1 MKRRGRWAVKAARAV
16 SEDSPGPRG
25 VRSSER
31 RAEGPGEG
39 PGARPRVRPGAAPLV
54 IPAVTAWVAAL
65 GLVIV
70 PETAAWAALGAVAVL
85 AVTLIVL
92 LRRPSIALVVLAM
105 SIVISGCVA
114 AQVALV
120 AGQRASVVAFVG
132 EGGRAVEIDG
142 VVSTKI
148 EPAKAGS
155 VRFEV
160 DTRVVR
166 VGGRPLEAS
175 IPLTIWVDARTLSA
189 VRAPDALDLGS
200 RVTVRGSGRET
211 DAGNRAVLI
220 VFATSVR
227 VDVPPPGALGLTANL
242 RRSFVDRA
250 SALPGAGAGLVPG
263 LAVGD
268 TSGVSDELDA
278 QMRTSS
284 LSHLTAVSGAN
295 CAVVVALTFALA
307 GLLRLPRIARV
318 VLALTTLGC
327 FVLLVTPEPSVIR
340 AAAMTTIALLSLA
353 ADRTSSGL
361 AVLALAVA
369 ALLASDPWLAHSLG
383 FALSAAATGGLL
395 VLSRPLATGFA
406 RALPAPLAVALSVPA
421 AAQLACGPLL
431 VLIDP
436 RIPAYGIVANLLA
449 GPAAPVATLVGLAAC
464 LLGFAAPIADVLTW
478 IAWVPASWIAGVA
491 SVLSGL
497 PGADLPWPGGVLGA
511 GALAIAS
518 AALVFALVV
527 RPRTAM
533 ARRARVGIA
542 FAVVAA
548 SGIAV
553 GGVLLDRPLAPL
565 TVPGEWSIAQCDIG
579 QGDAVLLRSG
589 GAIALI
595 DTGPDVGLLEDC
607 LARTGVDRIDLL
619 ILTHFDL
626 DHVGAVGALIGRVGT
641 VIHGPPGE
649 AADERMVRDLAR
661 AGARVVRGAAGMT
674 GVLGAARWKILWP
687 NAGRS
692 PFEPGNDLSIV
703 LDVARADGGMPRGLF
718 LGDLSAVAQRALRA
732 TGRVRGTFDV
742 VKVAHHGSAD
752 QDPEFYGDVHA
763 SLALIGVG
771 ADNDYGHPRAEI
783 LDRLTSAGT
792 TIVRSDVDG
801 LGLVRRTD
809 AGLEVWRANAG

>member
-1 MKRRGRWAVKAARAV
+1 MKRRGRSALRAAPAVAA
-16 SEDSPGPRG
+16 SP
-25 VRSSER
+25 ER
-31 RAEGPGEG
+31 PGERVG
-39 PGARPRVRPGAAPLV
+39 DRPRIRPGAPVPLV
-54 IPAVTAWVAAL
+54 IPAVAAWVAAL
-65 GLVIV
+65 VLVVV
-70 PETAAWAALGAVAVL
+70 PEAAAWAALGAVAMLVL
-85 AVTLIVL
+85 TLIVL
-92 LRRPSIALVVLAM
+92 VRRASIALAVLAM
-105 SIVISGCVA
+105 SIVLSGCIA
-114 AQVALV
+114 AQVAIV
-120 AGQRASVVAFVG
+120 AGERAGVVAFVG
-132 EGGRAVEIDG
+132 DGGRAVEIEA

-166 VGGRPLEAS
+166 VGGRVLEAS
-175 IPLTIWVDARTLSA
+175 VPLAVWVDAPTLSA
-189 VRAPDALDLGS
+189 VRAAADLDLDLGS
-200 RVTVRGSGRET
+200 RVTIRGSARAT
-211 DAGNRAVLI
+211 DAGDRAVLI

-227 VDVPPPGALGLTANL
+227 VDAPPRGSLGLTSNL
-242 RRSFVDRA
+242 RRQFVDRA
-250 SALPGAGAGLVPG
+250 SALPGPGAGLVPG

-268 TSGVSDELDA
+268 TSGVSDELNE

-307 GLLRLPRIARV
+307 GVLRLLRIARV
-318 VLALTTLGC
+318 GLSLAALGC
-327 FVLLVTPEPSVIR
+327 FVLLVTPEPSVLR
-340 AAAMTTIALLSLA
+340 AAAMTTIALLALA
-353 ADRTSSGL
+353 VDRAGSGL

-369 ALLASDPWLAHSLG
+369 VLLVSDPWLSHSLG
-383 FALSAAATGGLL
+383 FALSAAATAGLL
-395 VLSRPLATGFA
+395 VLSRPLAAAFA
-406 RALPAPLAVALSVPA
+406 RVLPAPLAVALSVPA

-464 LLGFAAPIADVLTW
+464 LLGFVAPLADVLTW
-478 IAWVPASWIAGVA
+478 IAWAPASWIAGVA
-491 SVLSGL
+491 SALAGF
-497 PGADLPWPGGVLGA
+497 PGADLPWPGGVA
-511 GALAIAS
+511 GAAALAVAS

-527 RPRTAM
+527 RPRTTL
-533 ARRARVGIA
+533 ARRARAGIA
-542 FAVVAA
+542 FVVVAA

-589 GAIALI
+589 GAVALI
-595 DTGPDVGLLEDC
+595 DTGPDAGLLEEC
-607 LARTGVDRIDLL
+607 LARAGVNRIDLL
-619 ILTHFDL
+619 VLTHFDL
-626 DHVGAVGALIGRVGT
+626 DHVGAVEAVRGRVGT
-641 VIHGPPGE
+641 VIHGPAGE
-649 AADERMVRDLAR
+649 AADERMIRDLVH
-661 AGARVVRGAAGMT
+661 AGARAVQGAAGMT

-703 LDVARADGGMPRGLF
+703 LDVARADDGMPRGLF

-732 TGRVRGTFDV
+732 TGRVHGTIDV

-752 QDPEFYGDVHA
+752 QDPEFYRVVDA

-783 LDRLTSAGT
+783 LDQLTGAGT

-801 LGLVRRTD
+801 LGLVSRTD
-809 AGLEVWRANAG
+809 AGLEVWREGAG